1 MSIRIEPPY
10 WFSGMKTKNLQLMFI
25 GENVSQAS
33 FEFDIPHDS
42 LHRVSNVSTD
52 YAIFYLN
59 LSEKAEVGVY
69 KIIINDTIY
78 YFELKS
84 RRKWEET
91 SDSVSCKDTI
101 YLLMP
106 DRFASKG
113 INSIHNNEYNRKNPN
128 ARHGGDLNGITSH
141 LDYLSQLGITA
152 LWLTPVLENNMP
164 NEGSK
169 SQYSFY
175 HGYAI
180 TDYYNVDPHFGSLQ
194 DYISLV
200 QESHQRNIKVI
211 KDFVFNHCG
220 AHHPWV
226 KNPPMSDW
234 ISGDECGQHVLTNYK
249 ISTLFDP
256 YAPTSEK
263 HATIDGWFTENMP
276 DLNLS
281 NGHLL
286 RYMTQMTIW
295 WIETSGIDAIRMD
308 TYPYVQIRSMIE
320 WQKRIQQEYPGFSVI
335 AETWEPEAAYTAKM
349 QDVVYEAIPDCSFIV
364 MDFAFQ
370 KRIERALVD
379 SEANEMYNHF
389 AYDFLYRFPKRVM
402 SFLDN
407 HDLRR
412 WLSFVPNYRKL
423 KLALGMLLTT
433 PRIPQILYGTEILL
447 SGDGKGVGD
456 GNNRNDFPGGWDSD
470 LCNKF
475 LRKNRSKQENE
486 IYRFISKLLKWRA
499 ENPEIVCG
507 DMIHYIPQ
515 NGVSVWFRKSHTSSI
530 MVAVNFSSQRKIV
543 GSDRFKREL
552 ESIRCVKDILNG
564 KSIDISK
571 SIIMPRE
578 SIKFFTY
585 DVSN

>member
-1 MSIRIEPPY
+1 
-10 WFSGMKTKNLQLMFI
+10 
-25 GENVSQAS
+25 
-33 FEFDIPHDS
+33 
-42 LHRVSNVSTD
+42 
-52 YAIFYLN
+52 
-59 LSEKAEVGVY
+59 
-69 KIIINDTIY
+69 
-78 YFELKS
+78 
-84 RRKWEET
+84 
-91 SDSVSCKDTI
+91 
-101 YLLMP
+101 
-106 DRFASKG
+106 
-113 INSIHNNEYNRKNPN
+113 
-128 ARHGGDLNGITSH
+128 
-141 LDYLSQLGITA
+141 
-152 LWLTPVLENNMP
+152 
-164 NEGSK
+164 
-169 SQYSFY
+169 
-175 HGYAI
+175 
-180 TDYYNVDPHFGSLQ
+180 
-194 DYISLV
+194 
-200 QESHQRNIKVI
+200 
-211 KDFVFNHCG
+211 
-220 AHHPWV
+220 
-226 KNPPMSDW
+226 
-234 ISGDECGQHVLTNYK
+234 
-249 ISTLFDP
+249 
-256 YAPTSEK
+256 
-263 HATIDGWFTENMP
+263 
-276 DLNLS
+276 
-281 NGHLL
+281 
-286 RYMTQMTIW
+286 
-295 WIETSGIDAIRMD
+295 
-308 TYPYVQIRSMIE
+308 
-320 WQKRIQQEYPGFSVI
+320 
-335 AETWEPEAAYTAKM
+335 
-349 QDVVYEAIPDCSFIV
+349 
-364 MDFAFQ
+364 
-370 KRIERALVD
+370 
-379 SEANEMYNHF
+379 
-389 AYDFLYRFPKRVM
+389 M

-515 NGVSVWFRKSHTSSI
+515 NGVPVWFRKSHTSSI